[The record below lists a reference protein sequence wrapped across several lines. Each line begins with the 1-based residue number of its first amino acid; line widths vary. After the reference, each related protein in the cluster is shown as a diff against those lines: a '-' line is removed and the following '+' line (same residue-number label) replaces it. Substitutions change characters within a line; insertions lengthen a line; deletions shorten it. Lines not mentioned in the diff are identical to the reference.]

1 MRTNRL
7 LFAVPIFAFGMASCS
22 NDDSPVNP
30 GQAEVVKT
38 QFTIALNDKNVHT
51 RQSTEI
57 VQGQTTPVFRGM
69 ENIVLTPF
77 ATEISGGATRLGENI
92 VLGTTGAIPGI
103 STANTITSL
112 NGGSKS
118 QLYKDVAIPLG
129 TKHFLF
135 YGVAPKATDTGQKVN
150 GNLSP
155 SGLTGNNPSG
165 INFNLEPIC
174 SYTDEEIKSNAKVV
188 GLTEFL
194 NQIVSANYNNSGT
207 SVNWKD
213 LDASDPLKS
222 LFTEFT
228 TMHAGASSNIL
239 ALVQDLYDALNGNT
253 TPMAEAIRTAIQGAA
268 FNGSKKCVSI
278 SGSTLTLHSDLQGWP
293 GNVNLPDGS
302 VYVAYESSSNSFS
315 IVPANN
321 NLGMN
326 TPKIQDYTYPAS
338 LYYRANTP
346 IKVHNASLSTDYE
359 NNSLDWNAL
368 LGKYTEGSAV
378 GLATRSIALVNPI
391 NYAVA
396 RLDVKVK
403 AKENQAT
410 LKDKIGND
418 VPVEGNFPVTGVLI
432 GGQKQVDWEF
442 KPVGGAVEKTIYDS
456 QLANPS
462 FTLSSSTDYPAA
474 FNHTLVL
481 ETAPDADIHVALE
494 FQNNSGKAFRGN
506 NGDLIPNGCKFY
518 LVGLLKVDGAEKK
531 VFEQDKITTARF
543 NITSLKGAY
552 NVVPDLRLPA
562 LELGLSVNLE
572 WSVGGSFDVNIE

>member
-7 LFAVPIFAFGMASCS
+7 LFAVPILAFGMASCS

-51 RQSTEI
+51 RQSVDI
-57 VQGQTTPVFRGM
+57 VQGQPTPGFRGM

-92 VLGTTGAIPGI
+92 VLGTTGATPEI
-103 STANTITSL
+103 STANTITTL
-112 NGGSKS
+112 NGGSNS

-135 YGVAPKATDTGQKVN
+135 YGVATKATGTGQKEN
-150 GNLSP
+150 GDLTP
-155 SGLTGNNPSG
+155 SGLTDINPSG
-165 INFNLEPIC
+165 IYFNLVPIYN
-174 SYTDEEIKSNAKVV
+174 YTDEQISNNKEVV
-188 GLTEFL
+188 GLTVFL
-194 NQIVSANYNNSGT
+194 NQIVDAKYENSGT
-207 SVNWKD
+207 SVYWKS
-213 LDASDPLKS
+213 LDATDPLNS

-228 TMHAGASSNIL
+228 TMYAGASSNIL
-239 ALVQDLYDALNGNT
+239 ALVQDLYNALDGNT
-253 TPMAEAIRTAIQGAA
+253 TPMAEAIRTAIGEAT
-268 FNGSKKCVSI
+268 FDDGKKCVSI
-278 SGSTLTLHSDLQGWP
+278 TDSKLTLHTDLQGWP

-302 VYVAYESSSNSFS
+302 VYVTYDNNDNKFS
-315 IVPANN
+315 IVPAKN

-346 IKVHNASLSTDYE
+346 IKVHNTSLAGEYSENQEWASL
-359 NNSLDWNAL
+359 LDN
-368 LGKYTEGSAV
+368 YTGGAAV

-396 RLDVKVK
+396 RLDVKAK
-403 AKENQAT
+403 ANQVT
-410 LKDKIGND
+410 LKDQIGNN
-418 VPVEGNFPVTGVLI
+418 VSVEGNFRVTGVLI

-442 KPVGGAVEKTIYDS
+442 KPEEVAVEKTIYDS
-456 QLANPS
+456 QLAKS
-462 FTLSSSTDYPAA
+462 FTLPSSSTYPEA

-494 FQNNSGKAFRGN
+494 FQNNSGNAFRGYD
-506 NGDLIPNGCKFY
+506 GDLIPNGCKFY
-518 LVGLLKVDGAEKK
+518 LVGKLEVDNTKK
-531 VFEQDKITTARF
+531 VFEQDKITTASF
-543 NITSLKGAY
+543 NIKSLKGAY

-572 WSVGGSFDVNIE
+572 WSTGESFNVDIE

>member
-51 RQSTEI
+51 RQSVDI
-57 VQGQTTPVFRGM
+57 VQGQPTPDFRGM

-112 NGGSKS
+112 NNGSKS

-129 TKHFLF
+129 TSHFLF
-135 YGVAPKATDTGQKVN
+135 YGVAPKASGTDQKVN
-150 GNLSP
+150 GELSA
-155 SGLTGNNPSG
+155 SGLNGNNPSG
-165 INFNLEPIC
+165 INFNLVPIYN
-174 SYTDEEIKSNAKVV
+174 YTDGEIKSNTKVV
-188 GLTEFL
+188 GLTGFL
-194 NQIVSANYNNSGT
+194 NQIVAAKYDNSGT
-207 SVNWKD
+207 PTYWKD
-213 LDASDPLKS
+213 LNATDPLKS

-239 ALVQDLYDALNGNT
+239 ALVQDLYNALNGNT
-253 TPMAEAIRTAIQGAA
+253 TPMAEAIRTAIGEAT
-268 FNGSKKCVSI
+268 FDGGEKCVSI
-278 SGSTLTLHSDLQGWP
+278 SGSTLTLHTDLQGWP

-302 VYVAYESSSNSFS
+302 VYVTYESSSNSFS

-338 LYYRANTP
+338 LYYRAKTP
-346 IKVHNASLSTDYE
+346 IKVHNASLAGEYGEDQSWT
-359 NNSLDWNAL
+359 SLLDN
-368 LGKYTEGSAV
+368 YTGGAAV

-396 RLDVKVK
+396 RLDVKAK

-410 LKDKIGND
+410 LKDQIGND

-442 KPVGGAVEKTIYDS
+442 KPVGGLGEKTIYDS
-456 QLANPS
+456 QLATSS
-462 FTLSSSTDYPAA
+462 FKLISSEEYPAA

-494 FQNNSGKAFRGN
+494 FQNNSGMAFRGN

-518 LVGLLKVDGAEKK
+518 LVGLLEVVGDNK
-531 VFEQDKITTARF
+531 VFEQDKITTASF

-572 WSVGGSFDVNIE
+572 WSAGGSFDVNIE

>member
-7 LFAVPIFAFGMASCS
+7 LFAVPILAFGMASCS

-38 QFTIALNDKNVHT
+38 QFSITLNDKNVHT
-51 RQSTEI
+51 RQSAVI
-57 VQGQTTPVFRGM
+57 VQGQATPGFRGM

-92 VLGTTGAIPGI
+92 VLGTTGANPVI
-103 STANTITSL
+103 TAANTITSL
-112 NGGSKS
+112 NGGSNS

-129 TKHFLF
+129 TSHFLF
-135 YGVAPKATDTGQKVN
+135 YGVAKASGTDQKVN
-150 GNLSP
+150 GDLST

-165 INFNLEPIC
+165 INFNLVSIYN
-174 SYTDEEIKSNAKVV
+174 YTDGEIKSNAKVV
-188 GLTEFL
+188 GLTGFL
-194 NQIVSANYNNSGT
+194 NHIVDANYNNSGT
-207 SVNWKD
+207 LVYWKD
-213 LDASDPLKS
+213 LDATDPLKS

-239 ALVQDLYDALNGNT
+239 ALAQDLYDALDGNT
-253 TPMAEAIRTAIQGAA
+253 TPMAEAIRTAIGEAT
-268 FNGSKKCVSI
+268 FGSGKKCVSI
-278 SGSTLTLHSDLQGWP
+278 SGSTLTLHTDLQGWP

-302 VYVAYESSSNSFS
+302 VYVTYESSSNSFS
-315 IVPANN
+315 IVPAKN

-338 LYYRANTP
+338 LYYRAKTP
-346 IKVHNASLSTDYE
+346 IKVHNASLAGEYGEDQSWT
-359 NNSLDWNAL
+359 SLLDN
-368 LGKYTEGSAV
+368 YTGGAAV

-396 RLDVKVK
+396 RLDVKAK
-403 AKENQAT
+403 ANQENLQ
-410 LKDKIGND
+410 DYIGND
-418 VPVEGNFPVTGVLI
+418 VAVEITTFPVTGVLI

-442 KPVGGAVEKTIYDS
+442 KPVGGTAEKTIYDS
-456 QLANPS
+456 QLAKS
-462 FTLSSSTDYPAA
+462 FTLPSSSTYPEA

-494 FQNNSGKAFRGN
+494 FLNNSGKAFRGN

-518 LVGLLKVDGAEKK
+518 LVGKLEVDNTKK
-531 VFEQDKITTARF
+531 VFEQDKITTASF
-543 NITSLKGAY
+543 NIKSLKGAY

-572 WSVGGSFDVNIE
+572 WSAGESFDVNIE

>member
-7 LFAVPIFAFGMASCS
+7 LFAVPILAFGMASCS

-30 GQAEVVKT
+30 GQTEVVKT

-51 RQSTEI
+51 RQSVDI
-57 VQGQTTPVFRGM
+57 VQGQPTPGFRGM

-77 ATEISGGATRLGENI
+77 ATDITPTATRLGENI
-92 VLGTTGAIPGI
+92 VLGTTGASPGI
-103 STANTITSL
+103 TAANTITTL
-112 NGGSKS
+112 NGGSNS

-135 YGVAPKATDTGQKVN
+135 YGVATKATGTGQKEN
-150 GNLSP
+150 GDLTP
-155 SGLTGNNPSG
+155 SGLTDINPSG
-165 INFNLEPIC
+165 IYFNLVPIYN
-174 SYTDEEIKSNAKVV
+174 YTDEQISNNKEVV
-188 GLTEFL
+188 GLTVFL
-194 NQIVSANYNNSGT
+194 NQIVDAKYENSGT
-207 SVNWKD
+207 SVYWKS
-213 LDASDPLKS
+213 LDATDPLNS

-228 TMHAGASSNIL
+228 TMYAGASSNIL
-239 ALVQDLYDALNGNT
+239 ALVQDLYNALDGNT
-253 TPMAEAIRTAIQGAA
+253 TPMAEAIRTAIGEAT
-268 FNGSKKCVSI
+268 FDDGKKCVSI
-278 SGSTLTLHSDLQGWP
+278 TDSKLTLHTDLQGWP

-302 VYVAYESSSNSFS
+302 VYVTYDNNDNKFS
-315 IVPANN
+315 IVPAKN

-346 IKVHNASLSTDYE
+346 IKVHNTSLAGEYSENQEWASL
-359 NNSLDWNAL
+359 LDN
-368 LGKYTEGSAV
+368 YTGGAAV

-396 RLDVKVK
+396 RLDVKAK
-403 AKENQAT
+403 ANQAT
-410 LKDKIGND
+410 LKDQINND
-418 VPVEGNFPVTGVLI
+418 VAVGSNFPVTGVLI

-442 KPVGGAVEKTIYDS
+442 KPVGGTAEKTIYDS
-456 QLANPS
+456 QLAES
-462 FTLSSSTDYPAA
+462 FILSSSSTYPEA

-494 FQNNSGKAFRGN
+494 FQNNSGNAFRGYD
-506 NGDLIPNGCKFY
+506 GDLIPNGCKFY
-518 LVGLLKVDGAEKK
+518 LVGKLEVDNTKK
-531 VFEQDKITTARF
+531 VFEQDKITTASF
-543 NITSLKGAY
+543 NIKSLKGAY

-572 WSVGGSFDVNIE
+572 WSAGESFDVNIE

>member
-7 LFAVPIFAFGMASCS
+7 LFAVPILAFGMASCS

-30 GQAEVVKT
+30 GEAEVVKT

-51 RQSTEI
+51 RQSAEI
-57 VQGQTTPVFRGM
+57 VQGQATPVFRGM

-112 NGGSKS
+112 NGGSNS

-129 TKHFLF
+129 TSHFLF
-135 YGVAPKATDTGQKVN
+135 YGVAKASGTDQKVN
-150 GNLSP
+150 GDLST
-155 SGLTGNNPSG
+155 SDLTVNNPSG
-165 INFNLEPIC
+165 INFNLVPIYN
-174 SYTDEEIKSNAKVV
+174 YTDEEIKSNAKVV

-194 NQIVSANYNNSGT
+194 NQIVRANYNNGT
-207 SVNWKD
+207 PTYWKD
-213 LDASDPLKS
+213 LGATDPLNS

-239 ALVQDLYDALNGNT
+239 ALVQDLYNALNGNT
-253 TPMAEAIRTAIQGAA
+253 TPMAEAIRTAIGEAT
-268 FNGSKKCVSI
+268 FDGGKKCVSI
-278 SGSTLTLHSDLQGWP
+278 TDSKLTLHTGLQGWP

-302 VYVAYESSSNSFS
+302 VYVTYESRSNSFS
-315 IVPANN
+315 IVPDNN

-326 TPKIQDYTYPAS
+326 TPKIKDYTYPAS

-346 IKVHNASLSTDYE
+346 IKVHNASLSTDYQ
-359 NNSLDWNAL
+359 NNSLDWDAL

-378 GLATRSIALVNPI
+378 GLATRSIALVKPI

-396 RLDVKVK
+396 RLDVKAK
-403 AKENQAT
+403 AEQAT
-410 LKDKIGND
+410 LKDQINND
-418 VPVEGNFPVTGVLI
+418 VAVGDNFPVTGVLI

-456 QLANPS
+456 QLAKS
-462 FTLSSSTDYPAA
+462 FTLSSSSTDP

-481 ETAPDADIHVALE
+481 ETAYDADIHVALE
-494 FQNNSGKAFRGN
+494 FQNNSGMAFRGN

-518 LVGLLKVDGAEKK
+518 LVGKLEVDNTKK
-531 VFEQDKITTARF
+531 VFEQDKTTTASF
-543 NITSLKGAY
+543 NIKSLKGAY

-572 WSVGGSFDVNIE
+572 WSAGGSFDVNIE

>member
-7 LFAVPIFAFGMASCS
+7 LFAVPILAFGMASCS

-51 RQSTEI
+51 RQSAEI
-57 VQGQTTPVFRGM
+57 VQGQATPVFRGM
-69 ENIVLTPF
+69 EKIVLTPF
-77 ATEISGGATRLGENI
+77 ATDITPTATRLGENI

-112 NGGSKS
+112 NNGSNS

-129 TKHFLF
+129 TSHFLF
-135 YGVAPKATDTGQKVN
+135 YGVAPKASGKDQKVN
-150 GNLSP
+150 GELSA
-155 SGLTGNNPSG
+155 SELTVNNPSG
-165 INFNLEPIC
+165 INFNLVPIYN
-174 SYTDEEIKSNAKVV
+174 YTDDVIRTNTKVV
-188 GLTEFL
+188 GLTGFL
-194 NQIVSANYNNSGT
+194 NKIVDANYDNSGT
-207 SVNWKD
+207 PAYWKD
-213 LDASDPLKS
+213 LDATDPLNS

-228 TMHAGASSNIL
+228 TMQAGASSNIL
-239 ALVQDLYDALNGNT
+239 ALVQDLYDALDGNT
-253 TPMAEAIRTAIQGAA
+253 TPMAEAIRTAIGEAT
-268 FNGSKKCVSI
+268 FDDGKKCVSI
-278 SGSTLTLHSDLQGWP
+278 TDSKLTLHTDLQGWP

-302 VYVAYESSSNSFS
+302 VYVTYDNKFS
-315 IVPANN
+315 IVPAKN

-346 IKVHNASLSTDYE
+346 IKVHNTSLAGEYE
-359 NNSLDWNAL
+359 EDQSWTSLLDN
-368 LGKYTEGSAV
+368 YTGGAAV

-396 RLDVKVK
+396 RLDVKAK
-403 AKENQAT
+403 ANQAT
-410 LKDKIGND
+410 LKDQIGND
-418 VPVEGNFPVTGVLI
+418 VAVETTTFPVTGVLI

-456 QLANPS
+456 QLAKS
-462 FTLSSSTDYPAA
+462 FTLSSSSTYPEA

-518 LVGLLKVDGAEKK
+518 LIGKLEVDNTKK
-531 VFEQDKITTARF
+531 VFEQDKITTASF
-543 NITSLKGAY
+543 NIKSLKGAY

-572 WSVGGSFDVNIE
+572 WSKGESFDVNIE

>member
-7 LFAVPIFAFGMASCS
+7 LFAVPILAFGMASCS

-30 GQAEVVKT
+30 GQTEVVKT

-51 RQSTEI
+51 RQSVDI
-57 VQGQTTPVFRGM
+57 VQGQPTPGFRGM

-77 ATEISGGATRLGENI
+77 ATDITPTATRLGENI
-92 VLGTTGAIPGI
+92 VLGTT
-103 STANTITSL
+103 L
-112 NGGSKS
+112 NGGSNS

-135 YGVAPKATDTGQKVN
+135 YGVATKATGTGQKEN
-150 GNLSP
+150 GDLTP
-155 SGLTGNNPSG
+155 SGLTDINPSG
-165 INFNLEPIC
+165 IYFNLVPIYN
-174 SYTDEEIKSNAKVV
+174 YTDEQISNNKEVV
-188 GLTEFL
+188 GLTVFL
-194 NQIVSANYNNSGT
+194 NQIVDAKYENSGT
-207 SVNWKD
+207 SVYWKS
-213 LDASDPLKS
+213 LDATDPLNS

-228 TMHAGASSNIL
+228 TMYAGASSNIL
-239 ALVQDLYDALNGNT
+239 ALVQDLYNALDGNT
-253 TPMAEAIRTAIQGAA
+253 TPMAEAIRTAIGEAT
-268 FNGSKKCVSI
+268 FDDGKKCVSI
-278 SGSTLTLHSDLQGWP
+278 TDSKLTLHTDLQGWP

-302 VYVAYESSSNSFS
+302 VYVTYDNNDNKFS
-315 IVPANN
+315 IVPAKN

-346 IKVHNASLSTDYE
+346 IKVHNTSLAGEYSENQEWASL
-359 NNSLDWNAL
+359 LDN
-368 LGKYTEGSAV
+368 YTGGAAV

-396 RLDVKVK
+396 RLDVKAK
-403 AKENQAT
+403 ANQAT
-410 LKDKIGND
+410 LKDQINND
-418 VPVEGNFPVTGVLI
+418 VAVGSNFPVTGVLI

-442 KPVGGAVEKTIYDS
+442 KPVGGTAEKTIYDS
-456 QLANPS
+456 QLAES
-462 FTLSSSTDYPAA
+462 FILSSSSTYPEA

-494 FQNNSGKAFRGN
+494 FQNNSGNAFRGYD
-506 NGDLIPNGCKFY
+506 GDLIPNGCKFY
-518 LVGLLKVDGAEKK
+518 LVGKLEVDNTKK
-531 VFEQDKITTARF
+531 VFEQDKITTASF
-543 NITSLKGAY
+543 NIKSLKGAY

-572 WSVGGSFDVNIE
+572 WSAGESFDVNIE

>member
-7 LFAVPIFAFGMASCS
+7 LFAVPILAFGMASCS

-51 RQSTEI
+51 RQSAEI
-57 VQGQTTPVFRGM
+57 VQGQATPVFRGM
-69 ENIVLTPF
+69 EKIVLTPF

-103 STANTITSL
+103 SIANTITSL
-112 NGGSKS
+112 NGGSNS

-129 TKHFLF
+129 TSHFLF
-135 YGVAPKATDTGQKVN
+135 YGVAKASGTDQKVN
-150 GNLSP
+150 GELST
-155 SGLTGNNPSG
+155 SGLTGNNPSD
-165 INFNLEPIC
+165 INFNLVPIYN
-174 SYTDEEIKSNAKVV
+174 YTDDEIKSNAKVV
-188 GLTEFL
+188 GLTDFL

-207 SVNWKD
+207 SVYWKD
-213 LDASDPLKS
+213 LDATDPLKS

-253 TPMAEAIRTAIQGAA
+253 TPMAEAIRTAIGEAT
-268 FNGSKKCVSI
+268 FDSGKKCVSI
-278 SGSTLTLHSDLQGWP
+278 SGSTLTLHTDLQGWP

-302 VYVAYESSSNSFS
+302 VYVTYKSNSFS
-315 IVPANN
+315 IVPTKN

-346 IKVHNASLSTDYE
+346 IKVHNTSLAGEYSENQEWASL
-359 NNSLDWNAL
+359 LDN
-368 LGKYTEGSAV
+368 YTGGAAV

-396 RLDVKVK
+396 RLDITAK
-403 AKENQAT
+403 AEQAT
-410 LKDKIGND
+410 LKDQIDND
-418 VPVEGNFPVTGVLI
+418 VAVGDNFPVTGVLI

-442 KPVGGAVEKTIYDS
+442 KPVGIDEKTIYDS
-456 QLANPS
+456 QLATSP
-462 FTLSSSTDYPAA
+462 FTLTSSTDYPAA

-494 FQNNSGKAFRGN
+494 FLNNSGKAFRGN

-518 LVGLLKVDGAEKK
+518 LVGLLKVDDAEKK
-531 VFEQDKITTARF
+531 VFEQDKITTASF
-543 NITSLKGAY
+543 NIKSLKGAY

-562 LELGLSVNLE
+562 LELGLSVDLQ
-572 WSVGGSFDVNIE
+572 WSDGEEFNVDIE

>member
-51 RQSTEI
+51 RQSVEI
-57 VQGQTTPVFRGM
+57 VQATPVFRGM
-69 ENIVLTPF
+69 EKIVLTPF
-77 ATEISGGATRLGENI
+77 ATDITPTATRLGENI
-92 VLGTTGAIPGI
+92 DLGTTGAIPSI
-103 STANTITSL
+103 TAANTITSL
-112 NGGSKS
+112 NGGSNS

-129 TKHFLF
+129 TSHFLF
-135 YGVAPKATDTGQKVN
+135 YGVAPKASGKDQKVN
-150 GNLSP
+150 GELSA

-165 INFNLEPIC
+165 INFNLVPIYN
-174 SYTDEEIKSNAKVV
+174 YTDDVIRTNTKVV
-188 GLTEFL
+188 GLTGFL
-194 NQIVSANYNNSGT
+194 NQIVDANYDNSGT
-207 SVNWKD
+207 PAYWKD
-213 LDASDPLKS
+213 LDATDPLKS

-253 TPMAEAIRTAIQGAA
+253 TPMAEAIRTAIGEAT
-268 FNGSKKCVSI
+268 FDDGKKCVSI
-278 SGSTLTLHSDLQGWP
+278 TDSKLTLHTGLQGWP

-302 VYVAYESSSNSFS
+302 VYVTYDNINNTFS

-338 LYYRANTP
+338 LYYRAKTP
-346 IKVHNASLSTDYE
+346 IKVHNESLSTDYQ

-368 LGKYTEGSAV
+368 LNKYTEGSAV

-396 RLDVKVK
+396 RLDVKAK
-403 AKENQAT
+403 ANQEN
-410 LKDKIGND
+410 LKDHIGND
-418 VPVEGNFPVTGVLI
+418 VPVGSNFPVTGVLI

-456 QLANPS
+456 QLAKS
-462 FTLSSSTDYPAA
+462 FTLSFNPEDP
-474 FNHTLVL
+474 FINHTLVL

-506 NGDLIPNGCKFY
+506 DGDLIPNGCKFY
-518 LVGLLKVDGAEKK
+518 LVGLLEVVGDNK
-531 VFEQDKITTARF
+531 VFEQDKITTASF
-543 NITSLKGAY
+543 NIKSLKGAY

-572 WSVGGSFDVNIE
+572 WSEGGSFDVNIE